1 MRLRV
6 WTFTAALGLTSSLY
20 SEVRLTLADSVSEAL
35 AGNPQVAIATARI
48 AVAEGLRHQA
58 GLSPN
63 PRLILQ
69 SENTRLY
76 GSPTFS
82 YSRDSDTYAI
92 LAQSIETGG
101 KRQRRVELATGMVQH
116 SELERRFQR
125 QQIASRV
132 RTAYWMA
139 AGSARIRDLLQQE
152 VTSFERVVQYHRLRV
167 QEGASPEVDLL
178 RIEVERDR
186 LTASARTA
194 GQDAVRARI
203 ALFREMGK
211 TEFPTVEFLDSPEAL
226 APIAALTI
234 EEVLNQRAEMGISRW
249 AIEQARVNLRLQQA
263 HAKLDPDVEVG
274 YKRTAGFNTLFA
286 SIQIP
291 LPVRNRNQ
299 GQIEAAVAEM
309 KVAESSLAATAAVVR
324 SDLETA
330 VKDHESRQ
338 QLLAATL
345 RPMRDRAEA
354 VFKIADAAYREGGS
368 DILRLLDAERT
379 KIETQLAYTRIL
391 FELQQSAVAV
401 AAAQGNLP

>member
-6 WTFTAALGLTSSLY
+6 WTFTTALGLTSSLY
-20 SEVRLTLADSVSEAL
+20 AQVRLTLADSVSEAL
-35 AGNPQVAIATARI
+35 TGHPQVMTATARI

-82 YSRDSDTYAI
+82 YSKDADTYTI

-101 KRQRRVELATGMVQH
+101 KRQRRVELATGIVQR
-116 SELERRFQR
+116 SELERQFQR

-132 RTAYWMA
+132 STAYWVA
-139 AGSARIRDLLQQE
+139 AGATRSRDLLQQE
-152 VTSFERVVQYHRLRV
+152 VTSFERVVQFHRLRV
-167 QEGASPEVDLL
+167 QEGATPEVDLL

-194 GQDAVRARI
+194 AQEAVRARI

-211 TEFPTVEFLDSPEAL
+211 AEFPTVEFADAPEAL
-226 APIAALTI
+226 QPIAALTI
-234 EEVLNQRAEMGISRW
+234 EEVLERRPEMRISRS
-249 AIEQARVNLRLQQA
+249 AIEQARANLRLQQA
-263 HAKLDPDVEVG
+263 NAKLDPDAQVG
-274 YKRTAGFNTLFA
+274 YKRTAGFNTIFA

-291 LPVRNRNQ
+291 LPVRNKNQ

-309 KVAESSLAATAAVVR
+309 KVAESSLAATAALVR

-338 QLLAATL
+338 QLLAETL
-345 RPMRDRAEA
+345 RPMRDRAEE
-354 VFKIADAAYREGGS
+354 VFRIADAAYREGGS
-368 DILRLLDAERT
+368 DILRLLDAERM

-401 AAAQGNLP
+401 ATAQGNLP

>member
-6 WTFTAALGLTSSLY
+6 WIFTAALGLTPSLY
-20 SEVRLTLADSVSEAL
+20 SQVKLTLADSVAEAL
-35 AGNPQVAIATARI
+35 ADNPHVAIAKARI

-82 YSRDSDTYAI
+82 YSRDADTYAI

-101 KRQRRVELATGMVQH
+101 KRQRRVEFATGIVRR
-116 SELERRFQR
+116 SELEHQLQR
-125 QQIASRV
+125 HQIASRV
-132 RTAYWMA
+132 GTAYWVA
-139 AGSARIRDLLQQE
+139 AGAARSRDLLQQE
-152 VTSFERVVQYHRLRV
+152 ATSFERVVQFHRLRV
-167 QEGASPEVDLL
+167 QEGASPEIDLL

-186 LTASARTA
+186 LIASARTA
-194 GQDAVRARI
+194 AQDAVRSRI

-211 TEFPTVEFLDSPEAL
+211 TEFPSVEFADDPEAL
-226 APIAALTI
+226 HPIAALTI
-234 EEVLNQRAEMGISRW
+234 EEVLEKRPEIRISTA
-249 AIEQARVNLRLQQA
+249 AIEHARANLQLQQA
-263 HAKLDPDVEVG
+263 NAKVDPDAQVG

-291 LPVRNRNQ
+291 LPVRNKNQ
-299 GQIEAAVAEM
+299 GQIEAAAAEIR
-309 KVAESSLAATAAVVR
+309 VAESSLAATTAIVK

-330 VKDHESRQ
+330 TKDHESRQ
-338 QLLAATL
+338 QLLAETL

-354 VFKIADAAYREGGS
+354 LFKIADAAYLEGGS
-368 DILRLLDAERT
+368 DVLRLLDAERT
-379 KIETQLAYTRIL
+379 KIETQLAYTRTL